1 MTLRYLR
8 LTALAV
14 ATALPALPALAQDL
28 RIGLAAEPSSADP
41 HFHNLGPNNQLRR
54 NMFESL
60 VGSDEQQ
67 KLFPQLATSW
77 RPLDD
82 TRWEFKLREGV
93 TFSDGSAFDAY
104 DVVYSVCRIPGVPD
118 SPSLFTTYTKAIKD
132 FEVPDPM
139 TLIVHTAA
147 PYPLLPTEFST
158 WGIISAKANGVDGAS
173 IDFSPEGC
181 GDLAYSRVASVQ
193 RRCSRYR
200 HRSVPARKLPPW

>member
-28 RIGLAAEPSSADP
+28 RIGLASEPSSADP

-93 TFSDGSAFDAY
+93 KFHNGNDFTAE
-104 DVVYSVCRIPGVPD
+104 DVVYTI
-118 SPSLFTTYTKAIKD
+118 
-132 FEVPDPM
+132 
-139 TLIVHTAA
+139 
-147 PYPLLPTEFST
+147 
-158 WGIISAKANGVDGAS
+158 
-173 IDFSPEGC
+173 
-181 GDLAYSRVASVQ
+181 
-193 RRCSRYR
+193 
-200 HRSVPARKLPPW
+200 